1 MDVTSGGE
9 KLNLQSFLAKKSL
22 FKALI
27 IGRKTVSLVLKLL
40 VFLSIR
46 KEDYPDWLVDK
57 LLADV
62 HYVSRSD

>member
-1 MDVTSGGE
+1 MDVASGGE
-9 KLNLQSFLAKKSL
+9 KLNSNLFWQKKSL

-27 IGRKTVSLVLKLL
+27 VGRKTQSLVLKLL